1 MFDKLFKPMTLLLL
15 GGASTAFTVA
25 PVTLSLKDGPALLSL
40 KPAFALAEKGRGG
53 GDDDHDDDH
62 DDDSGD
68 DDDSHDDDDDDD
80 DGDQSDSDHGSDD
93 DDDEDDDSDDD
104 SDDDD
109 DDDSDDDDSADDDDD
124 DNSGQGRGR
133 GRGRGG
139 NDTAGGGTGGGS
151 GAPVRIV
158 KFETG
163 ENSLEVTLSDGSK
176 VEIENGRYEYK
187 DPSGNTLVERRATQA
202 DVDKWMALR

>member
-15 GGASTAFTVA
+15 GGASTAFAVA
-25 PVTLSLKDGPALLSL
+25 PVSLSLDDGPALLSL

-53 GDDDHDDDH
+53 GDDDHDDDSE

-68 DDDSHDDDDDDD
+68 
-80 DGDQSDSDHGSDD
+80 DHGSDD
-93 DDDEDDDSDDD
+93 DDDDDDDDSD
-104 SDDDD
+104 DDDD

-151 GAPVRIV
+151 GQPVRIV

-163 ENSLEVTLSDGSK
+163 ANSLEVTLSDGSK